1 MISSVPGSI
10 SFVVISVGSIV
21 SCVMITS
28 LFINYNPIG
37 FNFNSIVS
45 EQGQAIA
52 QHDLFSFVVGAPAL
66 APAFAQSLS
75 FDDLQGVESAA
86 NSSVSRHPYD
96 ISEQGQAIAQHDLF
110 SFVAGAPALAL
121 AFAQS
126 LSFDDLQGV
135 ESAANSSVSRHP
147 YDSKETDAW
156 SFICSV

>member
-10 SFVVISVGSIV
+10 SFVVISVGSGKRNV
-21 SCVMITS
+21 T
-28 LFINYNPIG
+28 
-37 FNFNSIVS
+37 
-45 EQGQAIA
+45 QGLIE
-52 QHDLFSFVVGAPAL
+52 DLEL
-66 APAFAQSLS
+66 
-75 FDDLQGVESAA
+75 E
-86 NSSVSRHPYD
+86 
-96 ISEQGQAIAQHDLF
+96 HDLF
-110 SFVAGAPALAL
+110 SFVAGAPALAP